1 MFSAVRNKQ
10 KYFIFMRSLQE
21 KPKMDRDVF
30 WVVAPYRLVEVHQFF
45 RGGRCLHYR
54 GDHPSKDGGS
64 KHL

>member
-1 MFSAVRNKQ
+1 
-10 KYFIFMRSLQE
+10 MRSLQE